1 VSANTQAVAVN
12 DPAGP
17 RPRRISRSKAGA
29 RGPWLGVVPFS
40 LYVLIFLGVP
50 LYMVIHGALT
60 TDAGHLTW
68 ANFHDTLASGTYRAA
83 FKTSILLSLWTALL
97 GAVFGTWLAAA
108 IVVAPAE
115 STLRRLIT
123 SAASVFA
130 YFAGLPLAFT
140 FIAALGRFG
149 VVTDLFNDIG
159 FHLYAHGF
167 SITSM
172 FGVGLVYVYF
182 QVPLMVILVLPAL
195 EGLQPQWRQAAE
207 SLGATRWAYMRH
219 IAIPV
224 LTPALLGSTLLLF
237 GNAFAAYAT
246 ALALVGST
254 INLVPA
260 QIDSAINGNVQVN
273 ADRLG
278 LALGVEMIVVIV
290 VVMIVYWIVQHRARR
305 WLA

>member
-1 VSANTQAVAVN
+1 MSTTTQTVAVN

-17 RPRRISRSKAGA
+17 RPRRISRSTLST
-29 RGPWLGVVPFS
+29 RGSWLGVVPFS
-40 LYVLIFLGVP
+40 LYVLIFLGLP
-50 LYMVIHGALT
+50 LYMVIHGAVT

-97 GAVFGTWLAAA
+97 GAIFGTWLAAA
-108 IVVAPAE
+108 VVVAPPDSA
-115 STLRRLIT
+115 LRRFMT
-123 SAASVFA
+123 SAASVLA

-140 FIAALGRFG
+140 FIAALGRVG
-149 VVTDLFNDIG
+149 VVTDLFKDIG
-159 FHLYAHGF
+159 INLYAHGF

-224 LTPALLGSTLLLF
+224 LAPALIGSTLLLF

-246 ALALVGST
+246 ALGLVGST

-260 QIDSAINGNVQVN
+260 QIDNAINGNVLVN

-278 LALGVEMIVVIV
+278 MALGVEMIVVIV
-290 VVMIVYWIVQHRARR
+290 IVMIIYWIVQHRARR
-305 WLA
+305 WSA